1 MNREEEFDSFS
12 GKRIKKEHNL
22 EEIFKNSDEIDIST
36 VSIDTTVDLSF
47 LN

>member
-22 EEIFKNSDEIDIST
+22 EGTFKNSEDTDIST